1 MSALSP
7 KIAALLNKG
16 LESHKAGDLH
26 AAIAAYST
34 VLKKK
39 PLQADAL
46 WLKGAA
52 FLGLG
57 EPKVALEWLEKASRY
72 RRNDA
77 GIVNDLG
84 MAHEALGQ
92 RDQARKH
99 FEDALAIDPHIPS
112 ALANMAR
119 YKLDDGDPITALE
132 IAEQAVAGDP
142 SLVEAHNAKALALWK
157 LGRFIEAEKVFAA
170 ALSIAPAN
178 AEILFNKGEL
188 HREAGQINAAQ
199 VDLERTV
206 NVAEIGS
213 INWVK
218 AKMTLGLIQKQKGA
232 IEAALEHYESVLN
245 IHPDHIETLVN
256 RGEAYQ
262 AGGDLDSAFADFSQ
276 AVSRDPD
283 SAAARFALACL
294 DLLQRNWLVG
304 WEKYEARWGMKDF
317 NSIPRARNIPAWDG
331 SLNDETKLLVWG
343 EQGLGDQVMFI
354 NQVSDLMD
362 YKVSFALEADRRLV
376 PLLRRSFPTLK
387 VYGYDSI
394 PEHVISTFDA
404 QVSMGS
410 LGRFL
415 RPDAS
420 SFPGPQAYLKSD
432 PGQTSL
438 LRQKYERLASG
449 RKIIG
454 IAWHSINA
462 QIGQAKSL
470 PLQKWGPILTSGNTL
485 FVSLQYG
492 EVTETVRQA
501 VQQYGAEIF
510 IDESINP
517 MEDFDAAASQIAA
530 MDLVVA
536 TSNSAVHLAG
546 ALGQQVWVMLPT
558 IPEWRWGLKGD
569 SVPWYQSVRLFRQPK
584 VGDWDAVLGRV
595 AHELSVWVP
604 KA

>member
-57 EPKVALEWLEKASRY
+57 EPNVALEWLEKASRY

-77 GIVNDLG
+77 GILNDLG
-84 MAHEALGQ
+84 LAHEALGQ

-119 YKLDDGDPITALE
+119 YKLDEGDPVTALE

-142 SLVEAHNAKALALWK
+142 NLVEAHNVKALALWK
-157 LGRFIEAEKVFAA
+157 LGRLIEAEKVFAA

-178 AEILFNKGEL
+178 TEILFNKGEL
-188 HREAGQINAAQ
+188 HREAGQVNAAQ

-232 IEAALEHYESVLN
+232 IEAALEYYESVLN
-245 IHPDHIETLVN
+245 IRPDHIATLVN

-262 AGGDLDSAFADFSQ
+262 VVGDLDSAFADFSQ

-283 SAAARFALACL
+283 SAEARFALACL

-317 NSIPRARNIPAWDG
+317 NSIQRARNIPAWDG
-331 SLNDETKLLVWG
+331 SRNDGKELLVWG

-354 NQVSDLMD
+354 NQISDLID
-362 YKVSFALEADRRLV
+362 HKVSFALEVDRRLV

-387 VYGYDSI
+387 AYGYDSI

-432 PGQTSL
+432 PSQTSL

-449 RKIIG
+449 RKIVG

-462 QIGQAKSL
+462 HIGQAKSL
-470 PLQKWGPILTSGNTL
+470 PLHNWGPILTSGNTL

-492 EVTETVRQA
+492 DVQETVRQA
-501 VQQYGAEIF
+501 VQQHGAEI
-510 IDESINP
+510 ITDEAVNP
-517 MEDFDAAASQIAA
+517 MQDFDAAASQMAA

-546 ALGQQVWVMLPT
+546 ALGQQVW
-558 IPEWRWGLKGD
+558 
-569 SVPWYQSVRLFRQPK
+569 
-584 VGDWDAVLGRV
+584 
-595 AHELSVWVP
+595 
-604 KA
+604 